1 MSQLHKPPLHKS
13 AFHKSPSGPGSAL
26 VLLLA
31 LTTVTSCAPQQNT
44 APQATTG
51 SAAPTATSA
60 PATST
65 GSASSGPASTSPGT
79 TGTAAA
85 DEFCGP
91 GSAINFDASQFQS
104 SPNVDN
110 KWFPLKPGMQYT
122 TTGDV
127 KSAEGDKKRTVVH
140 SITGLTKVIDG
151 VKTQVMW
158 DRDYADGE
166 LVESEL
172 AFFAQTNS
180 GTVWLF
186 GEYPEEYENGKFTG
200 APSTFIHSLD
210 EAQAGIAM
218 QADPQTST
226 PSYVQAHAPSVDFL
240 DCGQVFKLND
250 HVCVATGCYDDV
262 LVIDE
267 RNPLEPAVG
276 HQRKFYSAGTGLVKV
291 TAVGGT
297 DQETLN
303 LAKIEQLTDAKLKEV
318 NQEALKLDKH
328 AYQVSKNVYA
338 KTDQAEVATE
348 TSAPASSPATS
359 DRPTVQPGY

>member
-1 MSQLHKPPLHKS
+1 MSKVHRPPLSKS
-13 AFHKSPSGPGSAL
+13 PLHKSPSGPGSAL

-44 APQATTG
+44 APQATSG
-51 SAAPTATSA
+51 SAARTATSA

-65 GSASSGPASTSPGT
+65 GPAATSPGT
-79 TGTAAA
+79 TGTAGAG
-85 DEFCGP
+85 ELCGP

-127 KSAEGDKKRTVVH
+127 KSAEETKKRTVVH
-140 SITGLTKVIDG
+140 TVTGLTKMIDG

-200 APSTFIHSLD
+200 APSTFMHSLD

-218 QADPQTST
+218 QADPRTNT
-226 PSYVQAHAPSVDFL
+226 PSYVQAHAPKVDFL

-291 TAVGGT
+291 TAVGGA
-297 DQETLN
+297 DQETLD
-303 LAKIEQLTDAKLKEV
+303 LTRIEQLTDAKLKEV

-328 AYQVSKNVYA
+328 AYQVNKNVYA

-348 TSAPASSPATS
+348 TSGPASSPATS
-359 DRPTVQPGY
+359 DSPTAQPGY

>member
-1 MSQLHKPPLHKS
+1 
-13 AFHKSPSGPGSAL
+13 
-26 VLLLA
+26 
-31 LTTVTSCAPQQNT
+31 
-44 APQATTG
+44 
-51 SAAPTATSA
+51 
-60 PATST
+60 
-65 GSASSGPASTSPGT
+65 
-79 TGTAAA
+79 
-85 DEFCGP
+85 
-91 GSAINFDASQFQS
+91 
-104 SPNVDN
+104 
-110 KWFPLKPGMQYT
+110 
-122 TTGDV
+122 
-127 KSAEGDKKRTVVH
+127 VH

-158 DRDYADGE
+158 DRDYAGDE

-226 PSYVQAHAPSVDFL
+226 PSYVQAHAASVDFL
-240 DCGQVFKLND
+240 DCGQVFKQND

-276 HQRKFYSAGTGLVKV
+276 HQRKYYSAGTGLVKV
-291 TAVGGT
+291 SAVGGK
-297 DQETLN
+297 DQETLE
-303 LAKIEQLTDAKLKEV
+303 LEKIEQLTDAKLKEI

-338 KTDQAEVATE
+338 KTDRAEVATD
-348 TSAPASSPATS
+348 TSAPVSSPATGDS
-359 DRPTVQPGY
+359 PTVQPGY

>member
-1 MSQLHKPPLHKS
+1 MFQLKKPPLYKAPS
-13 AFHKSPSGPGSAL
+13 APGFSL
-26 VLLLA
+26 VLLVALA
-31 LTTVTSCAPQQNT
+31 TVTSCSAQQNA
-44 APQATTG
+44 APQATSG
-51 SAAPTATSA
+51 SAAPTETSA
-60 PATST
+60 AASPT
-65 GSASSGPASTSPGT
+65 GSAASGSATPGS
-79 TGTAAA
+79 TGTAGA
-85 DEFCGP
+85 DELCGP
-91 GSAINFDASQFQS
+91 GSAIKFDISQFQS

-127 KSAEGDKKRTVVH
+127 KSAEGDIKRTVVH

-172 AFFAQTNS
+172 AFLAQTNS
-180 GTVWLF
+180 GDVWLF
-186 GEYPEEYENGKFTG
+186 GEYPEEYEGGKFTG
-200 APSTFIHSLD
+200 APATFIHSLD
-210 EAQAGIAM
+210 GAQAGIAM
-218 QADPQTST
+218 QTDPRTNT
-226 PSYVQAHAPSVDFL
+226 PSYVQAHAASVDFL
-240 DCGQVFKLND
+240 DCGQVFKQNE

-267 RNPLEPAVG
+267 RNPLEPAAG

-297 DQETLN
+297 NQETLE
-303 LAKIEQLTDAKLKEV
+303 LAKIEQLTDAKLKEI
-318 NQEALKLDKH
+318 NQEALKLDQH

-338 KTDQAEVATE
+338 KTDKAEVATE
-348 TSAPASSPATS
+348 TSAPASGPATS
-359 DRPTVQPGY
+359 DSPTVQPGY

>member
-1 MSQLHKPPLHKS
+1 MFQLLKPPPS
-13 AFHKSPSGPGSAL
+13 KSPFRPGSTL
-26 VLLLA
+26 VLLVALA
-31 LTTVTSCAPQQNT
+31 TVSSCAPQQNA
-44 APQATTG
+44 APQVTSG

-60 PATST
+60 PATTATPATS
-65 GSASSGPASTSPGT
+65 GSASPGA

-91 GSAINFDASQFQS
+91 GSRINFDASQFQP

-127 KSAEGDKKRTVVH
+127 KSAEGTTKRTVTH
-140 SITGLTKVIDG
+140 SVTGLTKVIDG

-180 GTVWLF
+180 GDVWLF
-186 GEYPEEYENGKFTG
+186 GEYPEEFENGKFTG

-210 EAQAGIAM
+210 EAQAGLAM
-218 QADPQTST
+218 QAEPQTST

-240 DCGQVFKLND
+240 DCGQVFKQND

-291 TAVGGT
+291 TAVGGA
-297 DQETLN
+297 DQETLD
-303 LAKIEQLTDAKLKEV
+303 LVKIEQLTDAKLKEI
-318 NQEALKLDKH
+318 NQEALKLDQH

-338 KTDQAEVATE
+338 KTARAEVATE
-348 TSAPASSPATS
+348 TSGPASSPAT

>member
-1 MSQLHKPPLHKS
+1 MFQLSKPPRT
-13 AFHKSPSGPGSAL
+13 KSPSAPGSAL

-31 LTTVTSCAPQQNT
+31 LTTLTSCGAQQNT
-44 APQATTG
+44 APQATSG
-51 SAAPTATSA
+51 SASPTATSA
-60 PATST
+60 SAAASESPT
-65 GSASSGPASTSPGT
+65 GSAAASSSAS
-79 TGTAAA
+79 GTAGAN
-85 DEFCGP
+85 ELCGP
-91 GSAINFDASQFQS
+91 GSAINFDPAQFQS

-127 KSAEGDKKRTVVH
+127 KSAEGDIKRTVVH

-172 AFFAQTNS
+172 AFFAQTQS
-180 GTVWLF
+180 GDVWLF
-186 GEYPEEYENGKFTG
+186 GEYPEEYEGGKFTG
-200 APSTFIHSLD
+200 APATFIHSLD

-218 QADPQTST
+218 QADPQTNTS
-226 PSYVQAHAPSVDFL
+226 SYVQAHAASVDFL
-240 DCGQVFKLND
+240 DCGQVFKQNE

-291 TAVGGT
+291 TAVGGK
-297 DQETLN
+297 DQETLD
-303 LAKIEQLTDAKLKEV
+303 LVKIEQLTDAKLSEV

-328 AYQVSKNVYA
+328 AYQVSKNVYG
-338 KTDQAEVATE
+338 KTAQAEVATG
-348 TSAPASSPATS
+348 TSS
-359 DRPTVQPGY
+359 GY

>member
-1 MSQLHKPPLHKS
+1 MFQLHKPPL
-13 AFHKSPSGPGSAL
+13 HKSPSGPGSAL

-31 LTTVTSCAPQQNT
+31 LATVTSCAPQQNT
-44 APQATTG
+44 APQATSG

-65 GSASSGPASTSPGT
+65 GPAATSPAT

-127 KSAEGDKKRTVVH
+127 KNAEGTIKRRVVH
-140 SITGLTKVIDG
+140 SVTGLTKVIDG

-158 DRDYADGE
+158 DRDYANDE

-226 PSYVQAHAPSVDFL
+226 TSYVQAHAPSVDFL
-240 DCGQVFKLND
+240 DCGQVFKQND

-291 TAVGGT
+291 TAVGGA
-297 DQETLN
+297 DQETLD
-303 LAKIEQLTDAKLKEV
+303 LVKIEQLTDAKLNEINK
-318 NQEALKLDKH
+318 EALKLDKH

-338 KTDQAEVATE
+338 KTDQAEIATE
-348 TSAPASSPATS
+348 TSAPASTPATS

>member
-1 MSQLHKPPLHKS
+1 MFQLHKPPS
-13 AFHKSPSGPGSAL
+13 APGSAL

-31 LTTVTSCAPQQNT
+31 LTTVTSCAAQQNT
-44 APQATTG
+44 TPQATSG
-51 SAAPTATSA
+51 SAVPTATSA
-60 PATST
+60 SAAASESPT
-65 GSASSGPASTSPGT
+65 GSAASGSASPGT
-79 TGTAAA
+79 TGSAGA
-85 DEFCGP
+85 DELCGP
-91 GSAINFDASQFQS
+91 GSAINFDPSQFQS

-122 TTGDV
+122 TTGNV
-127 KSAEGDKKRTVVH
+127 KSAEETKKRTVVH
-140 SITGLTKVIDG
+140 TVTGLTKVIDG

-158 DRDYADGE
+158 DRDYANDE

-218 QADPQTST
+218 QADPQTSA

-240 DCGQVFKLND
+240 DCGQVIKQND

-291 TAVGGT
+291 TAVGGA
-297 DQETLN
+297 DQETLD
-303 LAKIEQLTDAKLKEV
+303 LVKIEQLTDAKLKEV
-318 NQEALKLDKH
+318 NQEALKLDTH

-338 KTDQAEVATE
+338 KTDKAEVA
-348 TSAPASSPATS
+348 AAASTG
-359 DRPTVQPGY
+359 GY

>member
-1 MSQLHKPPLHKS
+1 MSQVHKPPLS
-13 AFHKSPSGPGSAL
+13 KSPSGPGSAL

-31 LTTVTSCAPQQNT
+31 LATVTSCAPQQNT
-44 APQATTG
+44 APQATSG

-65 GSASSGPASTSPGT
+65 GPAATSPGT
-79 TGTAAA
+79 TGTAGA
-85 DEFCGP
+85 DELCGP

-127 KSAEGDKKRTVVH
+127 KSAEETKKRTVVH
-140 SITGLTKVIDG
+140 TVTGLTKMIDG

-218 QADPQTST
+218 QADPRINT
-226 PSYVQAHAPSVDFL
+226 PSYVQAHAPNVDFL

-291 TAVGGT
+291 TAVGGA
-297 DQETLN
+297 DQETLD
-303 LAKIEQLTDAKLKEV
+303 LTRIEQLTDAKLKEV

-328 AYQVSKNVYA
+328 AYQVNKNVYA

-348 TSAPASSPATS
+348 TSGPASSPATS
-359 DRPTVQPGY
+359 DSPTAQPGY